1 MTSQA
6 LGNLQTTTCQK
17 LICCYTNL
25 SYVTMDTGN
34 TIQDM
39 EKKLQRAIDFLEL
52 LQLQR
57 TSAILEYLQWQGEAD
72 YSALLI
78 QFPKGNIQRDLE
90 RLVESSILLKTEVYY
105 QPVYRINREK
115 LERVFRATAPVFKV
129 SVGIDVVD

>member
-1 MTSQA
+1 
-6 LGNLQTTTCQK
+6 
-17 LICCYTNL
+17 
-25 SYVTMDTGN
+25 MDTGN

-57 TSAILEYLQWQGEAD
+57 TSAILDYLQRQGEAD

-129 SVGIDVVD
+129 SVGIDVVN

>member
-1 MTSQA
+1 
-6 LGNLQTTTCQK
+6 
-17 LICCYTNL
+17 
-25 SYVTMDTGN
+25 MDTGN

-57 TSAILEYLQWQGEAD
+57 TSAILEYLQQQGEAD

-78 QFPKGNIQRDLE
+78 HFPKGNIQRDLE
-90 RLVESSILLKTEVYY
+90 RLVESSILLKTEAYY

-129 SVGIDVVD
+129 SIGIDVVN